1 MTRGTKGVAVA
12 VAFGATVMLGACSTK
27 RDANTTDTTAMAAA
41 PGTDSTM
48 NAAGSMN
55 AAAGSSTSMNNGG
68 AMAGNM
74 GNMAMTDADIFSM
87 VSAVNKGEIAA
98 GKMAETKATNP
109 AVRAFA
115 KDMVTDHTMLLNQ
128 GMALAKR
135 LNVTPSP
142 TADSSIV
149 MMNNT
154 MASQLSSAAKG
165 MAFDSMYVND
175 QVQGHQAALDL
186 VNNAEGKAQNADL
199 KAMLTKA
206 QPIIQRHLDRIKDI
220 QGKMK

>member
-12 VAFGATVMLGACSTK
+12 VALGATVMLGACSKKADT
-27 RDANTTDTTAMAAA
+27 NTTDTTAMAAA

-55 AAAGSSTSMNNGG
+55 AGAGSSTSMNNGG

-74 GNMAMTDADIFSM
+74 SNMAMTDADIFSM
-87 VSAVNKGEIAA
+87 VSAANKGEIAA

-135 LNVTPSP
+135 LNVTPAP
-142 TADSSIV
+142 NADTSIV
-149 MMNNT
+149 AMNNK
-154 MASQLSSAAKG
+154 MASELSSAAKG
-165 MAFDSMYVND
+165 MAFDSMYVNG
-175 QVQGHQAALDL
+175 QVQGHQMTLDL
-186 VNNAEGKAQNADL
+186 VKNAEGKAQNAQL
-199 KAMLTKA
+199 KTMLTSA